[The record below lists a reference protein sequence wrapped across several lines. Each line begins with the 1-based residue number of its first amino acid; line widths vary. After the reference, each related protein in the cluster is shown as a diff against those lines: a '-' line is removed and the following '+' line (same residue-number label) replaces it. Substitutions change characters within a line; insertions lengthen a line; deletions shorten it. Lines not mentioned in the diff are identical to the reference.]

1 MRDPVNCDKQLLW
14 AALSLAKKDPH
25 GEGLTRSSSESD
37 YLEIVLPGRS
47 AASPVQSPS
56 GARGSGPT
64 QPPGVRT
71 CARGPGSHLPR
82 PLWVAQEGRSAQ
94 GLGAL
99 ASGKNSSSIPHR
111 YMAVGELLTS
121 QPQLPRL

>member
-56 GARGSGPT
+56 GAWGS
-64 QPPGVRT
+64 
-71 CARGPGSHLPR
+71 
-82 PLWVAQEGRSAQ
+82 
-94 GLGAL
+94 GLGAPARRSPR
-99 ASGKNSSSIPHR
+99 ASAPVHADQGLISLGHSGSHR
-111 YMAVGELLTS
+111 KEDLH
-121 QPQLPRL
+121 RD